1 MKQKIY
7 SFILAATLIT
17 IGSLIYIFHSTVKL
31 ENETSKTGKQK
42 LFRII
47 NESLTESVDKF
58 LAGTDY
64 FFNDSTV
71 INCFLPKP
79 KQVNS
84 LSSSNLTYQ
93 FFIVNTKGVPIVWT
107 QVRNDLLKELKGK
120 YSNVKTIGFFVRT
133 PETFYLVATKP
144 VVQNKF
150 IIGYQVVYQVIG
162 YNNPYF
168 PSGSVPKSIA
178 QNIAENFDL
187 ESVPKISV
195 RQPTNFSEKTEPLF
209 IGRVFEDSLFV
220 YFENNQLEKTMR
232 DIVLES
238 GKIIAA
244 AIFIGFI
251 SISLLTYLLGRSL
264 GYRRNKILIVL
275 ALIHTFF
282 CFILYEFG
290 LLNVFLHNDLMRNTF
305 YLSQQS
311 YHVFNTLPD
320 WLIFSGFIFGLGMI
334 LLGIEPTERHDKP
347 SGKMVYSWFLFMS
360 LFVSVGYN
368 FVIVILQSL
377 LLDGFISALPF
388 HFSIQSPVFLIL
400 LSSSA
405 VILGLNSFVWLTYKI
420 FYINLAKKIKI
431 NEILLLLV
439 LSFIPFFAIQYFITS
454 PEHREYA
461 ALIFAFI
468 IFFGSAVFSVNRG
481 IRWKYGNGFT
491 HIFFLLFQGFLP
503 LFFISIF
510 EIDTRLS
517 SLQQNI
523 AVNLSNPKDGY
534 INYLSSETIN
544 LAKNDSSLSSQFSN
558 NESAAYDLWLNS
570 ILSSEKINSRIRL
583 YDSQKNTVS
592 EWSFGL
598 IPQIEIDK
606 DKILID
612 SLVRSGNGI
621 SIVSLIESDK
631 KSLVDYNRFAIR
643 VVSKFDSLVGFM
655 ILDIQAPK
663 ASVNFSN
670 SVLLSVDDSHFPEFD
685 FEVGTYKNN
694 EIQETKVLPVFPLRL
709 NNDILSQLQK
719 RGKVGIESQF
729 ESKVFSIFLYRSNSN
744 PETVIA
750 VARPLLTLNWVW
762 NQFAE
767 YFLFVLIVFAIL
779 YIFTQLIG
787 LIKYKRLRFNF
798 RERVYSGVMLS
809 SFFAFW
815 LLIFFFEKSFETHG
829 VNTSRLLLDN
839 YFQGMIPQ
847 ITDQIVQQ
855 DFKSQFSN
863 QDYLIYKNRSVIYS
877 SRPEW
882 IKLNLMPEW
891 IPAETSN
898 LNQLSSSPVY
908 YKEYSVRNTEFVVG
922 YYQVP
927 GLNFETYMVAIPNL
941 ISKRTIEG
949 EIETAK
955 SYLISGYVIFL
966 LMLVGLLSIWAN
978 WLLTPIKIIEK
989 AFGKIG
995 RQKEP
1000 NYLNLKGI
1008 PEVEQFAQSFNGMV
1022 DDLKNYRENLT
1033 KAERQ
1038 LAWQEMAKQV
1048 AHEIKNPLTPL
1059 KLNTQMLIR
1068 THESG
1073 NPNFNDMFGKITKTL
1088 LIEIDKIDKIAKT
1101 FSTFSKM
1108 PERNLEPLDL
1118 SLIVQEV
1125 INLFAGDQAEIK
1137 LENENQQKFV
1147 LGDREEFSRVCSNL
1161 IMNSIQAKVGEI
1173 AIIEIKIQVEQDW
1186 LKVNFTDYGKGIPA
1200 NLLEKV
1206 LEPNFSTK
1214 TDGMGLG
1221 LAICKKIITDMRG
1234 SFLVTSAEG
1243 KFTTVEI
1250 KLPVI

>member
-1 MKQKIY
+1 MKQKFY
-7 SFILAATLIT
+7 SFILIAVFLFIC
-17 IGSLIYIFHSTVKL
+17 SLVWIFHSTVKSDNQF
-31 ENETSKTGKQK
+31 EQTEKQK
-42 LFRII
+42 VFETI
-47 NESLTESVDKF
+47 NESLNESVDKF

-71 INCFLPKP
+71 INCFLTKPKP
-79 KQVNS
+79 VASLVASNS
-84 LSSSNLTYQ
+84 AYQ
-93 FFIVNTKGVPIVWT
+93 LFVVTAKGVPLVWT

-120 YSNVKTIGFFVRT
+120 YSNTKTIGFFVRT
-133 PETFYLVATKP
+133 PETFYLIATKP
-144 VVQNKF
+144 VVQNKY

-178 QNIAENFDL
+178 EMIAERFDL

-195 RQPTNFSEKTEPLF
+195 RQPSISSEKAEPFF

-220 YFENNQLEKTMR
+220 YFESNQLEKTGR

-238 GKIIAA
+238 GKLIAA
-244 AIFIGFI
+244 GIFSGFI
-251 SISLLTYLLGRSL
+251 LVFLVTYLLGRSL
-264 GYRRNKILIVL
+264 GYRRNKILAVL

-282 CFILYEFG
+282 CLILYEFG
-290 LLNVFLHNDLMRNTF
+290 ILNVFLHNDLMRNTF

-311 YHVFNTLPD
+311 FHVFNTLPD
-320 WLIFSGFIFGLGMI
+320 WLIFSGFILGLGMI
-334 LLGIEPTERHDKP
+334 LLGIEPSEKHDKP
-347 SGKMVYSWFLFMS
+347 SEKMVYTWFLSMS

-400 LSSSA
+400 LSSAA

-420 FYINLAKKIKI
+420 FYINLARKIKFKESI
-431 NEILLLLV
+431 ILFV
-439 LSFIPFFAIQYFITS
+439 LSLIPFLAVQYFITS
-454 PEHREYA
+454 PEHREYG
-461 ALIFAFI
+461 ALIFAFL
-468 IFFGSAVFSVNRG
+468 IFFGSAVFSVNRN
-481 IRWKYGNGFT
+481 IRWKYGTGFT

-517 SLQQNI
+517 SLQQNV

-534 INYLSSETIN
+534 INYLSSETIS
-544 LAKNDSSLSSQFSN
+544 LAKNDSVFFSQFSN

-598 IPQIEIDK
+598 IPQIEIGRDTL
-606 DKILID
+606 LID
-612 SLVRSGNGI
+612 SLLKSITGI
-621 SIVSLIESDK
+621 STLSLLETDK
-631 KSLVDYNRFAIR
+631 KNLVDYNRFATRII
-643 VVSKFDSLVGFM
+643 SKSDSLVGFM

-663 ASVNFSN
+663 TNVNFSN
-670 SVLLSVDDSHFPEFD
+670 SVLFSVDDSHFPEFD

-709 NNDILSQLQK
+709 NSEILAQLQK
-719 RGKVGIESQF
+719 RGKVEIESQF
-729 ESKVFSIFLYRSNSN
+729 ESKVYSIFLYRSNSN

-750 VARPLLTLNWVW
+750 VARPLLTVSWVW

-767 YFLFVLIVFAIL
+767 YFLFVLIAFAIL
-779 YIFTQLIG
+779 YILTQLIG
-787 LIKYKRLRFNF
+787 FIKYKRLRFSF

-809 SFFAFW
+809 SFLAFW
-815 LLIFFFEKSFETHG
+815 LLIFFFENSFETHG

-863 QDYLIYKNRSVIYS
+863 QDYLIYKNKSIIYS

-891 IPAETSN
+891 IPTEATDQ
-898 LNQLSSSPVY
+898 NQQSSSPVY
-908 YKEYSVRNTEFVVG
+908 YKEYSVRNTDFVVG

-966 LMLVGLLSIWAN
+966 LLLVGLLSIWAN

-1000 NYLNLKGI
+1000 NYLSLKGI

-1022 DDLKNYRENLT
+1022 DDLKSYRENLT

-1068 THESG
+1068 THESK
-1073 NPNFNDMFGKITKTL
+1073 NPNFDDMFGKITKTL

-1118 SLIVQEV
+1118 SLIIQEV

-1137 LENENQQKFV
+1137 LENEVQQKFV

-1161 IMNSIQAKVGEI
+1161 IMNSIQAKVGET
-1173 AIIEIKIQVEQDW
+1173 AKVEIKILAQQVW
-1186 LKVNFTDYGKGIPA
+1186 LKLLFTDYGKGIPA
-1200 NLLEKV
+1200 ELLDKV

-1221 LAICKKIITDMRG
+1221 LAICKKIINDMRG
-1234 SFLVTSAEG
+1234 SFSITSSEG
-1243 KFTTVEI
+1243 KYTSVEI

>member
-1 MKQKIY
+1 MKQRIF
-7 SFILAATLIT
+7 SLILAAIFLSIC
-17 IGSLIYIFHSTVKL
+17 SLVWIFHTAVKSADQADQISRKKVF
-31 ENETSKTGKQK
+31 ET
-42 LFRII
+42 I
-47 NESLTESVDKF
+47 NESLNESVDRF
-58 LAGTDY
+58 LAGTDF

-71 INCFLPKP
+71 KNCFISKTEPVASLAYA
-79 KQVNS
+79 NS
-84 LSSSNLTYQ
+84 SYQ
-93 FFIVNTKGVPIVWT
+93 FFVANTKGIPIVWT

-120 YSNVKTIGFFVRT
+120 YSNTKTVGFFVRT
-133 PETFYLVATKP
+133 PETYYLVATKP
-144 VVQNKF
+144 VIQNKT
-150 IIGYQVVYQVIG
+150 ILGYQVVFQVIG

-178 QNIAENFDL
+178 EMIAERFDL

-195 RQPTNFSEKTEPLF
+195 RQPSVTPEKTEPFF

-220 YFENNQLEKTMR
+220 YFENSQFEKTGR
-232 DIVLES
+232 ELVLES

-244 AIFIGFI
+244 GIFAGFI
-251 SISLLTYLLGRSL
+251 LIFLFAYLLGRSL
-264 GYRRNKILIVL
+264 GFRRNKILIVL
-275 ALIHTFF
+275 ALIHTFL
-282 CFILYEFG
+282 CFVIYEFRILG
-290 LLNVFLHNDLMRNTF
+290 VFLHNDLLKTTF

-311 YHVFNTLPD
+311 FQFFETLPD
-320 WLIFSGFIFGLGMI
+320 WLIFSGFILGLGMI
-334 LLGIEPTERHDKP
+334 LLAIEPPGKPDKP
-347 SGKMVYSWFLFMS
+347 SGKIVYTWFLLMG

-388 HFSIQSPVFLIL
+388 HFSLQSPVFLIL
-400 LSSSA
+400 LSSA
-405 VILGLNSFVWLTYKI
+405 GVVLGLNSFVWLTFKI
-420 FYINLAKKIKI
+420 FYINLSDKIKMK
-431 NEILLLLV
+431 ESFILLVISL
-439 LSFIPFFAIQYFITS
+439 IPFLAVQYFITS
-454 PEHREYA
+454 PEHREYG
-461 ALIFAFI
+461 ALLLAFL
-468 IFFGSAVFSVNRG
+468 IFFGSAVYSINRG
-481 IRWKYGNGFT
+481 IRWKFGSGFT

-517 SLQQNI
+517 SLQQNL

-534 INYLSSETIN
+534 INYLSSETIS
-544 LAKNDSSLSSQFSN
+544 LAKNDSMFFSQFST
-558 NESAAYDLWLNS
+558 NESASYDLWLNS

-583 YDSQKNTVS
+583 FDSRKNTVS

-598 IPQIEIDK
+598 IPQTENGRDTL
-606 DKILID
+606 LID
-612 SLVRSGNGI
+612 SLQNIGAQV
-621 SIVSLIESDK
+621 SILSMMVSDK
-631 KSLVDYNRFAIR
+631 KNLVEYNRFATRIL
-643 VVSKFDSLVGFM
+643 SKSDSLAGFM

-663 ASVNFSN
+663 TNVRFSN
-670 SVLLSVDDSHFPEFD
+670 SVLFSVDDSHFPEFD

-709 NNDILSQLQK
+709 SSEISAQLLK
-719 RGKVGIESQF
+719 RGKVEIESQF
-729 ESKVFSIFLYRSNSN
+729 ESKIYSIFLYRSNSN

-750 VARPLLTLNWVW
+750 VARPLLTVSWVW

-767 YFLFVLIVFAIL
+767 YFLFVLIAFAVL
-779 YIFTQLIG
+779 YIFTQLVG
-787 LIKYKRLRFNF
+787 LIKYRRLRFSF

-815 LLIFFFEKSFETHG
+815 LLIFFFENSFETHG

-891 IPAETSN
+891 IPAEKDDRN
-898 LNQLSSSPVY
+898 KHSSGPVY
-908 YKEYSVRNTEFVVG
+908 YKEYSVRNTDFVVG

-966 LMLVGLLSIWAN
+966 LLLVGLLSIWAN

-1033 KAERQ
+1033 RAERQ

-1068 THESG
+1068 TYESG

-1088 LIEIDKIDKIAKT
+1088 LTEIDKIDKIAKT

-1118 SLIVQEV
+1118 SLIIQEV
-1125 INLFAGDQAEIK
+1125 MNLFAGDKAEIK

-1161 IMNSIQAKVGEI
+1161 IMNSIQAKSAET
-1173 AIIEIKIQVEQDW
+1173 AIIEIKILADQDW
-1186 LKVNFTDYGKGIPA
+1186 LKVTFTDYGKGIPA
-1200 NLLEKV
+1200 DLLDKV

-1221 LAICKKIITDMRG
+1221 LAICKKIINDMRG
-1234 SFLVTSAEG
+1234 SFSIISSEG
-1243 KFTTVEI
+1243 KFTSVEI